1 MNRELLDLIIPLV
14 YSGVGAGLVHSLFW
28 GTLRRLVRKSVR
40 IVFTGLLIYG
50 GWIVVK
56 MFLLPYL

>member
-1 MNRELLDLIIPLV
+1 MSRELLDLIIPLL
-14 YSGVGAGLVHSLFW
+14 YSGVGAGLIRSLFW
-28 GTLRRLVRKSVR
+28 GRLRRLVRKSVR